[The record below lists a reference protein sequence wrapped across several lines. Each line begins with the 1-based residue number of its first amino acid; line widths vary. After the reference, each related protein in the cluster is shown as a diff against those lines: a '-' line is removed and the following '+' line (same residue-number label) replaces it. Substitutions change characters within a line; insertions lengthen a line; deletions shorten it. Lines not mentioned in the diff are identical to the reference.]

1 MKRIITLTYEV
12 SSSQS
17 SNLAQAID
25 KVLTRLPKS
34 APITTIQQTDN
45 SELCDSYHITFDLR
59 YIPST
64 LWSYTKLQLRE
75 LEAKEISKTHL

>member
-1 MKRIITLTYEV
+1 MKRIITLTYEISDTK
-12 SSSQS
+12 SSK
-17 SNLAQAID
+17 LAQAID

-45 SELCDSYHITFDLR
+45 SALCGSQHVTFDLR

-75 LEAKEISKTHL
+75 LDAKEISKTHI